1 MIGKEIDL
9 KINFDMFPTSNKTI
23 EVKALV
29 LRENEKY
36 RMLYIPKIV
45 DRGDDWSNSI
55 RGSVVVQK
63 KLNTEKWSHIKEINL
78 TNLKAGEW
86 VKMNLES
93 SELLLINESSNKLRE
108 MCIKEGALSKIANK
122 QILILDEDANEK
134 DIKKIISVLKE
145 LPNGKNIIAE
155 LLKDKM
161 SIDIIFKDK
170 EKIKET
176 LPNISEDNKKE
187 IFDEINLELIN
198 PKRLKEKI
206 DKKDEESKKESFWQ
220 KEFEKN
226 PHILSVAI
234 PNMLQ
239 IIEDQTYMGGK
250 RIDNRGSSIA
260 DFVYTKGI
268 DNVCIIEIKTPL
280 TKIVENKKY
289 RDNVYAPS
297 QELTSSIVQVKEQK
311 DSLMKDYN
319 SIWRRSYEE
328 GINFKA
334 FDPKCYLIIGNT
346 NELNTKQ
353 IESFNLFRNELRTV
367 EIITYDEL
375 LSKME
380 ILYKVLG
387 GKDD

>member
-9 KINFDMFPTSNKTI
+9 KINFDMLSTSNKTI
-23 EVKALV
+23 DVKALV

-93 SELLLINESSNKLRE
+93 SELLLINEYSNKLRE
-108 MCIKEGALSKIANK
+108 MCIKEGTLWKIENK
-122 QILILDEDANEK
+122 QILILDADVKKE
-134 DIKKIISVLKE
+134 DIKKIISALKE
-145 LPNGKNIIAE
+145 SPNRNNIIIE
-155 LLKDKM
+155 LLNDKNL
-161 SIDIIFKDK
+161 IDLLFQNK
-170 EKIKET
+170 EQIKEI
-176 LPNISEDNKKE
+176 LSNISEDNKKE

-250 RIDNRGSSIA
+250 RIDNKGSSIA
-260 DFVYTKGI
+260 DFVYKKGI
-268 DNVCIIEIKTPL
+268 DNVCIIEIKTPS
-280 TKIVENKKY
+280 TKIVEKNKY
-289 RDNVYAPS
+289 RDNVYVLS
-297 QELTSSIVQVKEQK
+297 QELISSIVQVKEQK
-311 DSLMKDYN
+311 DSFMKDYN

-346 NELNTKQ
+346 SELNAKQ

>member
-1 MIGKEIDL
+1 MIGNETDL
-9 KINFDMFPTSNKTI
+9 KINFDMFSTSNKTI
-23 EVKALV
+23 EAKALV

-93 SELLLINESSNKLRE
+93 SELLLINEYSNKLRE
-108 MCIKEGALSKIANK
+108 MCIKEGSLWKIENK
-122 QILILDEDANEK
+122 QILILDEDVNKE
-134 DIKKIISVLKE
+134 DIKKIISALKE
-145 LPNGKNIIAE
+145 SPNRNNIIIE
-155 LLKDKM
+155 LLNDKNL
-161 SIDIIFKDK
+161 IDLLFQNK
-170 EKIKET
+170 EQIKEI
-176 LPNISEDNKKE
+176 LSNISENNKKE

-206 DKKDEESKKESFWQ
+206 DKKDEESEKESFWQ

-260 DFVYTKGI
+260 DFVYKKGI
-268 DNVCIIEIKTPL
+268 DNVCIIEIKTPS

-289 RDNVYAPS
+289 RDNVYVLS
-297 QELTSSIVQVKEQK
+297 QELISSIVQVKEQK
-311 DSLMKDYN
+311 DSFMKDYN

-334 FDPKCYLIIGNT
+334 FAPKCYLIIGNT
-346 NELNTKQ
+346 SDLDTKQ
-353 IESFNLFRNELRTV
+353 LESFNLFRNELRTV

-375 LSKME
+375 LAKME
-380 ILYKVLG
+380 ILYKALG